1 MMMAH
6 KKNVDSLRR
15 LRFSGIGKHHCNHIR
30 VKAHVVTDVSV
41 WLFTLGCFFHFA
53 DFEKQEYKTNAMLFF
68 ILSVCE
74 LCYIGRCGLY
84 IIIVV
89 CLIAAAKVVKDYRT
103 YKQ

>member
-1 MMMAH
+1 MMMAYI
-6 KKNVDSLRR
+6 KNVDSLRR

-41 WLFTLGCFFHFA
+41 WLFTLGCFFSFCRFRKA
-53 DFEKQEYKTNAMLFF
+53 RIQNKRDAIFL
-68 ILSVCE
+68 LSVCE

-84 IIIVV
+84 IMIVV
-89 CLIAAAKVVKDYRT
+89 CLIAAAKVVEDYQT